1 MICLST
7 YLTAFEAF
15 HPPFPFH
22 FSSLVFTLAHNL
34 IMVNVSPGATTQIDI
49 RRAFTEIL
57 DGKGKVVK
65 FEQKKDTNPP
75 VFEGKGTD
83 GNLYLFSLSDA
94 LVGVSVVPKV
104 ENNKELRRRNPG
116 LALPKEEG
124 QKLDEEIKKEN
135 EERLEKEGAG
145 TTSPE
150 SESMLRRANLDDKG
164 ASKTPEQLDKEKEQ
178 EQQKRKV
185 R

>member
-1 MICLST
+1 
-7 YLTAFEAF
+7 
-15 HPPFPFH
+15 
-22 FSSLVFTLAHNL
+22 
-34 IMVNVSPGATTQIDI
+34 MVTVSPGSTTQLDI
-49 RRAFTEIL
+49 KRAFTEIL

-83 GNLYLFSLSDA
+83 GNLYQFGLSDA
-94 LVGVSVVPKV
+94 LVGVTVVPRV

-116 LALPKEEG
+116 MPLPKDEG
-124 QKLDEEIKKEN
+124 QKLDEEIKKED
-135 EERLEKEGAG
+135 EERLEKETGGGG
-145 TTSPE
+145 TTPE
-150 SESMLRRANLDDKG
+150 SESMLRRANLDEKTG
-164 ASKTPEQLDKEKEQ
+164 ASKTPEQLEKEQQ

>member
-1 MICLST
+1 
-7 YLTAFEAF
+7 
-15 HPPFPFH
+15 
-22 FSSLVFTLAHNL
+22 
-34 IMVNVSPGATTQIDI
+34 MVTVSPGATTQLDI
-49 RRAFTEIL
+49 KRAFTEIL

-83 GNLYLFSLSDA
+83 GNLYQFGLSDA
-94 LVGVSVVPKV
+94 LVGVTVVPRV

-116 LALPKEEG
+116 MPLPKDEG
-124 QKLDEEIKKEN
+124 QKLDEEIKKED
-135 EERLEKEGAG
+135 EERLEKETGG
-145 TTSPE
+145 TTPE
-150 SESMLRRANLDDKG
+150 SESMLRRANLDEKG
-164 ASKTPEQLDKEKEQ
+164 ASKTPEQVEKEQQ